1 MICHFPLEWDKTT
14 VDNRF
19 QWLAKENDVL
29 PEPMELCDLGPLTD
43 HAKALC
49 LAENPL
55 PSGRVWHFEP
65 TRFIEHFRKCGW
77 LSNKEMKQLIPT
89 KALSNG
95 QWQTIFTIEALHFG
109 KPVQL
114 LIYREQGSELIIQG

>member
-1 MICHFPLEWDKTT
+1 
-14 VDNRF
+14 
-19 QWLAKENDVL
+19 
-29 PEPMELCDLGPLTD
+29 
-43 HAKALC
+43 
-49 LAENPL
+49 
-55 PSGRVWHFEP
+55 
-65 TRFIEHFRKCGW
+65 
-77 LSNKEMKQLIPT
+77 MKQLIPT